1 MTPTLIVPMSIR
13 NATIAMRKRKIGL
26 FEQER
31 IASLDHERRQ
41 RRNGASS
48 KIKKK
53 EAAPFKRIERASW
66 RDN

>member
-1 MTPTLIVPMSIR
+1 MSIR

-31 IASLDHERRQ
+31 IAPLDHERQ
-41 RRNGASS
+41 RRNGTSS
-48 KIKKK
+48 KAKKK
-53 EAAPFKRIERASW
+53 EAAQFKRTERASW